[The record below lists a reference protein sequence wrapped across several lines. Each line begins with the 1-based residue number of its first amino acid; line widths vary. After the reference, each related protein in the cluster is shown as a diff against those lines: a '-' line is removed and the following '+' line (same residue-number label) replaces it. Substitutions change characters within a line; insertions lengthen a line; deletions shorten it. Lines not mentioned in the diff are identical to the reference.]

1 MSLSGTFHRELA
13 AAGLPHPPAARA
25 VAPGEVASLPAAAQR
40 YLRFMR
46 VLEVPRIESFRVGSR
61 GRFRLQPD
69 GRWMGANA
77 WKYSARDPIA
87 RLFYM
92 TLRMGRVLPV
102 LGRDTY
108 LEGRGRMRVRPLDLF
123 TVEDAQGPEYDLG
136 ELVTW
141 LNDGALLAP
150 SMLLGGPVAW
160 NEGDAQ
166 SFELAVTDHGRTA
179 RARVRIDGRGAPVDF
194 ETTDRFLRV
203 GKAPPWPGAGARSG
217 TATRESSATP
227 SWSSSARRSRST
239 WRLERLL
246 HRRQQLLRKAGLL
259 QRFGGA
265 RRHRDALVV
274 DPEAGREGQHRQRGV
289 ALVGAQL

>member
-46 VLEVPRIESFRVGSR
+46 VLELPRIESFRVASR
-61 GRFRLQPD
+61 GRFRLKPD

-77 WKYSARDPIA
+77 WQYNARDPIA

-160 NEGDAQ
+160 IEVDAQ
-166 SFELAVTDHGRTA
+166 SFGLAVTDHGRTA

-203 GKAPPWPGAGARSG
+203 GKAPPRRARWTTPVSRMTEVDGRPVAAGGRAVWHLDEG
-217 TATRESSATP
+217 EFCYAE
-227 SWSSSARRSRST
+227 
-239 WRLERLL
+239 LEF
-246 HRRQQLLRKAGLL
+246 LRPTLA
-259 QRFGGA
+259 FN
-265 RRHRDALVV
+265 
-274 DPEAGREGQHRQRGV
+274 V
-289 ALVGAQL
+289 AP